1 MRPPDLSRLSI
12 SAAPGEDPES
22 WLDAL
27 RRADWA
33 GAAVLKEESGDWVCR
48 LDLHVGGRRRTVVAK
63 RRAVR
68 GPWNALK
75 ILLRLG
81 RFDRHR
87 RGALWLLDHGFVTAR
102 PLLHLRRAGV
112 AAAEELLIL
121 EFLPGRTLLEALAR
135 RGTGI
140 RLEHAIARRIG
151 RQIARLGAAGRYNR
165 DHKPSNLLLVG
176 GDGPEQAR
184 HGGDAAPEVAIL
196 DCVAIRRGRRGAPAM
211 FASLAI
217 EPLGTGCLPRRAL
230 CMTAIDAWARDA
242 ARGGEAGGS
251 AAAARRRAAAR
262 ACWRAARRLV
272 VEHGDPRPRSDPLRR
287 ARPG

>member
-1 MRPPDLSRLSI
+1 MSI
-12 SAAPGEDPES
+12 SAAPGEDPDA

-27 RRADWA
+27 RRADWS

-48 LDLHVGGRRRTVVAK
+48 LDLDVGGRRRTVVAK

-87 RGALWLLDHGFVTAR
+87 RGALWLLAHGFLTAR
-102 PLLHLRRAGV
+102 PLLHLRRAGL
-112 AAAEELLIL
+112 AAAEELLVL
-121 EFLPGRTLLEALAR
+121 EFVPGETLLEAMAR
-135 RGTGI
+135 RGTGV
-140 RLEHAIARRIG
+140 RLEHSIARRVG
-151 RQIARLGAAGRYNR
+151 RQVARLGAAGRYNR

-176 GDGPEQAR
+176 GAGPQSNGDGAD
-184 HGGDAAPEVAIL
+184 GAPEVAIL
-196 DCVAIRRGRRGAPAM
+196 DCVAIRRARRGVPAM

-230 CMTAIDAWARDA
+230 CMRAIDAWARDA
-242 ARGGEAGGS
+242 VGGGEGGGS
-251 AAAARRRAAAR
+251 AAAARRRAMAR

-272 VEHGDPRPRSDPLRR
+272 AAHGDPRPRSDPLRR
-287 ARPG
+287 APPR